1 MNRLNISRISDIALI
16 RLGSASRF
24 HLLSAFDDVINIDT
38 DKGLISIQNTNIPL
52 TPFAIIAEDSLQFH
66 QLKNVLYDNP
76 EFTLKSFPDTIV
88 KNIEDAEIYTS
99 VLAPD
104 QERIEKIDLQKVE
117 TEIDLILM
125 KNKSPD
131 GFSDIS
137 RYITFTNDK
146 ILVNLPSDS
155 SDLIRFVQGRLNL
168 TEFSELPEKV
178 TSLIGLGSGLTPSM
192 DDFIVGLIS
201 VLTYFDTSCDLTL
214 HREIVELTS
223 AKLSATNT
231 VSAAFLESAVNQ
243 SFAEPVLNLF
253 KSFETYDFAKV
264 RRSLENILEI
274 GHSSGL
280 DSLNG
285 ILFGMKLLK
294 YLY

>member
-38 DKGLISIQNTNIPL
+38 DKGLISIQNTNIPS
-52 TPFAIIAEDSLQFH
+52 TPFAIIAEESLQFH
-66 QLKNVLYDNP
+66 QLKNALYDNP
-76 EFTLKSFPDTIV
+76 EFTLKSFPDTII

-125 KNKSPD
+125 KSKSPD

-155 SDLIRFVQGRLNL
+155 SDLIRFVQGKLNL

-201 VLTYFDTSCDLTL
+201 VLTYFDTSCALTL
-214 HREIVELTS
+214 HRKILELTS
-223 AKLSATNT
+223 ANLSATNT

-253 KSFETYDFAKV
+253 KSFEIYDFAEVK
-264 RRSLENILEI
+264 RSLGNIMEI

-294 YLY
+294 SL